1 MAPISITPTFQKI
14 ILDKGCPTLTK
25 SNDYYLQHDNIFLY
39 IYVFRVIFETVDATE
54 SSIVL
59 SEKPHNN
66 KSLLWYGNQHLALG
80 QGDAAVIRKLSEVI
94 KELVVNDDIKKRVE
108 GYADLYKELTNEK
121 KINEVKNRIE
131 ELATYIHGGG
141 T

>member
-1 MAPISITPTFQKI
+1 M
-14 ILDKGCPTLTK
+14 
-25 SNDYYLQHDNIFLY
+25 
-39 IYVFRVIFETVDATE
+39 
-54 SSIVL
+54 
-59 SEKPHNN
+59 
-66 KSLLWYGNQHLALG
+66 
-80 QGDAAVIRKLSEVI
+80 
-94 KELVVNDDIKKRVE
+94 VNDDIKKRVE